1 MINIQSIESN
11 IGIGIIT
18 PQKYLSNIKE
28 YLKDQEIVLKQL
40 SVKVDS
46 KNMHYMRVKKRVEL
60 ITAEIKD
67 MEEPQEEEPEPVQQ

>member
-1 MINIQSIESN
+1 M
-11 IGIGIIT
+11 
-18 PQKYLSNIKE
+18 
-28 YLKDQEIVLKQL
+28 KQL

-67 MEEPQEEEPEPVQQ
+67 MEEPQEEEPEPVQ